1 VTLPRAATCFLCV
14 FLVSC
19 ATQPSR
25 PPSIGEAYA
34 GPSTLALHRDLTAKS
49 PIAATVKHGDKLY
62 ILEYKHRLVK
72 VRGPDGTEGWT
83 DLRQLL
89 TPEQMAGLRRM
100 AESASQSPSQGAAT
114 VFELL
119 NMHTEPSRSSPS
131 FWQVPETAKV
141 DVLAHKLTPRNQ
153 PAAPVVTPP
162 PPKQV
167 SPRRK
172 SKERQTPAKIGPPPL
187 PPAPKPPPNWLALS
201 PKAETPKPAG
211 AEASKGEL
219 KAAVSVPM
227 DDWSL
232 VRTADNKAGWV
243 LTRMLTMSI
252 PDEVAQYAEGHRI
265 TSYFALRSNQEGDA
279 VKNDWL
285 WTTIAKGGEPYE
297 FDSFRVFVWSHKHHR
312 YETAYVERNV
322 TGHYPIE
329 VINSGSVPSFSLV
342 LESDDGGLV
351 RKTYSFEGFRVRLV
365 RKEPYVASLAGETP
379 KSAASA
385 ALPQPA
391 QKTRSLYSR
400 LKDRVRQWFRK

>member
-1 VTLPRAATCFLCV
+1 
-14 FLVSC
+14 
-19 ATQPSR
+19 
-25 PPSIGEAYA
+25 
-34 GPSTLALHRDLTAKS
+34 
-49 PIAATVKHGDKLY
+49 
-62 ILEYKHRLVK
+62 
-72 VRGPDGTEGWT
+72 
-83 DLRQLL
+83 
-89 TPEQMAGLRRM
+89 
-100 AESASQSPSQGAAT
+100 
-114 VFELL
+114 
-119 NMHTEPSRSSPS
+119 
-131 FWQVPETAKV
+131 
-141 DVLAHKLTPRNQ
+141 
-153 PAAPVVTPP
+153 
-162 PPKQV
+162 
-167 SPRRK
+167 
-172 SKERQTPAKIGPPPL
+172 
-187 PPAPKPPPNWLALS
+187 
-201 PKAETPKPAG
+201 
-211 AEASKGEL
+211 
-219 KAAVSVPM
+219 M

-265 TSYFALRSNQEGDA
+265 TSYFALRPNQEGDA